1 MKRYSKTGRHFLS
14 IALVIGLSAGCSTI
28 DKLNPFSSSVK
39 LPELA
44 PVKQSVQ
51 VGTLWRSS
59 VPKGGEYVLVPAR
72 VGDSVYA
79 AGRDGTIVRID
90 AGREVWKINAGM
102 TISGGVGAS
111 EEFVVVGSPKGEVH
125 AYGVDGKLAWK
136 SRVSSEVLAP
146 PAIGEGVV
154 LVRSADSRIH
164 ALDLADGKR
173 KWVYQRATPSLSLR
187 SAAAP
192 LMLDKAALAGFSGG
206 KLLALSLANGGPLWE
221 VTVALPR
228 GATELERIADV
239 TSEPVLGPRQVCA
252 AAYQGRL
259 GCFDP
264 ASGNALWTRDISSF
278 AGMDTDGQSIYVTDE
293 KGAVH
298 SLDIKTGASIWKQD
312 KLQLRGVMRPLVVGT
327 YLAVADSK
335 GLVHLLR
342 RSDGEFAARMV
353 VDSSGVRADLVRLSD
368 SAFLVQ
374 CVNGELS
381 AFSVP

>member
-1 MKRYSKTGRHFLS
+1 MRCRLV
-14 IALVIGLSAGCSTI
+14 ALALLIGASGGCSTI
-28 DKLNPFSSSVK
+28 DKLNPFATSAPK

-44 PVKQSVQ
+44 PVKATAQ
-51 VGTLWRSS
+51 VTTVWRSS
-59 VPKGGEYVLVPAR
+59 IPKGGDYVLVPAR
-72 VGDSVYA
+72 VGDTVYA
-79 AGRDGTIVRID
+79 AGRDGTIVRLD
-90 AGREVWKINAGM
+90 GGRQAWKVNAGV

-111 EEFVVVGSPKGEVH
+111 DKFVVVGSPKGEVH
-125 AYGVDGKLAWK
+125 AFGVDGKPLWK

-154 LVRSADSRIH
+154 LVRTSDSRIH
-164 ALDLADGKR
+164 ALDTADGKR

-187 SAAAP
+187 SVAGP

-239 TSEPVLGPRQVCA
+239 TSEPVLGNKRVCA

-264 ASGNALWTRDISSF
+264 ASGNVMWTRDISSI
-278 AGMDTDGQSIYVTDE
+278 AGMDTDGPAIYVTDD

-298 SLDIKTGASIWKQD
+298 ALDINTGASIWKQD
-312 KLQLRGVMRPLVVGT
+312 KLQLRGVTRPLVVGAHV
-327 YLAVADSK
+327 AVADSK

-342 RSDGEFAARMV
+342 RTDGEFAARLGT
-353 VDSSGVRADLVRLSD
+353 DSSGVRADLVRLSD
-368 SAFLVQ
+368 SSFLVQ
-374 CVNGELS
+374 SVGGELF
-381 AFSVP
+381 ALGVQ